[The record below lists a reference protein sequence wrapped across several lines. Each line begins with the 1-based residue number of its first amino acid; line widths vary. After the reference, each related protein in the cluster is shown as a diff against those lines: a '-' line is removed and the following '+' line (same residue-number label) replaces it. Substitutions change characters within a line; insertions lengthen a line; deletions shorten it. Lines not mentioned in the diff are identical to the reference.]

1 MSMKCPYCNSEMI
14 LGYIQCRDGVSW
26 SEKMRL
32 IAAIPPLSSSSII
45 LSSGEGAFS
54 GSAVEAYRCAECK
67 KIIIDYQR
75 CFSCRRRTG
84 TYSAGAW

>member
-26 SEKMRL
+26 SKKMRL

-54 GSAVEAYRCAECK
+54 GSAIEAYRCDECK
-67 KIIIDYQR
+67 KIIIDYGK
-75 CFSCRRRTG
+75 S
-84 TYSAGAW
+84 

>member
-32 IAAIPPLSSSSII
+32 IAAIPPLSNSP
-45 LSSGEGAFS
+45 FS
-54 GSAVEAYRCAECK
+54 VYT
-67 KIIIDYQR
+67 IQI
-75 CFSCRRRTG
+75 
-84 TYSAGAW
+84 